1 MISQYYTVVKK
12 ALFCDIVS
20 FGLPLRRR
28 GNYRRKKFFLAEI
41 SEIWYNVGKGI
52 IDRRK
57 YIWNILLMQKF
68 LADFIT
74 VL

>member
-1 MISQYYTVVKK
+1 MTW
-12 ALFCDIVS
+12 FP
-20 FGLPLRRR
+20 FGYLCAAV
-28 GNYRRKKFFLAEI
+28 GINGQKFFLAEI
-41 SEIWYNVGKGI
+41 SEIWYNTGKGI